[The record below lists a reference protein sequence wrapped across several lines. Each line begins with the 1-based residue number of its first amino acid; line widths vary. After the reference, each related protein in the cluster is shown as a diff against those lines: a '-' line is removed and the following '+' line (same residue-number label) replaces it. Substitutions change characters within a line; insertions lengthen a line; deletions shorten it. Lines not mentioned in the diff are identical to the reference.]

1 MFISVNPN
9 NSYKAILLVLFMENY
24 DFLIEQI
31 SKSGGLSK
39 EEVEREVEAKRA
51 KLSGLISKE
60 GAAQIIAA
68 EKGINFEDK
77 EMKISEIMAGMK
89 KVNVFG
95 KVVSLFPVRTFER
108 NGREGKVAN
117 LIIADETGNT
127 RVVLWDTNHIELIE
141 KGIISQGDVV
151 EVKGGSVRDGEIHLS
166 SFSELSKSDKVL
178 KDVKT
183 ERVTYEKEISELQQG
198 QSVKIR
204 GVVVQM
210 FAPKFFNVCPEC
222 GKKVSQDVDG
232 FICAEHGKV
241 SPKERA
247 ILNFVIDDGSEN
259 IRAVL
264 FSDAINKIVNE
275 LDLKD
280 LEKLTIF
287 RDDFLG
293 TEIFLSGNVRKNSF
307 FNNMEIIASNVEKV
321 DVEKL
326 ISYLE
331 KGV

>member
-1 MFISVNPN
+1 
-9 NSYKAILLVLFMENY
+9 MENY

-31 SKSGGLSK
+31 SKAVGLSK
-39 EEVEREVEAKRA
+39 EEVEREIEAKRA

-68 EKGINFEDK
+68 EKGISFENK
-77 EMKISEIMAGMK
+77 QFKISEIMPGMK
-89 KVNVFG
+89 KVNITA
-95 KVVSLFPVRTFER
+95 KVINLFPVRSFER

-117 LIIADETGNT
+117 LIIADESGNT
-127 RVVLWDTNHIELIE
+127 RLVLWDTHHIELIE

-151 EVKGGSVRDGEIHLS
+151 EVRGGSVRDGEIHLS
-166 SFSELSKSDKVL
+166 SFSELEKSDKVL

-204 GVVVQM
+204 GAVVQM

-222 GKKVSQDVDG
+222 GKKVVQDAEG
-232 FICAEHGKV
+232 FTCSEHGKV

-247 ILNFVIDDGSEN
+247 ILNFVIDDGTET

-264 FSDAINKIVNE
+264 FSDAINKLIDE
-275 LDLKD
+275 AELKD
-280 LEKLTIF
+280 SEKLLNF

-307 FNNMEIIASNVEKV
+307 FNNMEIIANNVEKV

-326 ISYLE
+326 IAYLE